1 MFMTIGLVTLG
12 LLSFSLALF
21 WYRRLLLAK
30 SFIEPIS
37 ERLGEPDTSGKKQY
51 TNCDSHKWAIKN
63 IVFGSQLQ
71 FSERF
76 RSFMMDRTMT
86 GTLLLG
92 VLLSMSP
99 VIIIYLLFLSFNV
112 IGTSLVL
119 IFIAVYIMKGT
130 GTVEISNLLLK
141 WQTQQDLNTFNIGDL
156 AYARVSQ
163 RSIKKWML
171 NLTLI
176 GIVTIVA
183 APWGDEIPIALAYII
198 TLFLGF
204 AYTNIFIPTSVVSMP
219 LALTLFIIIGPLLI
233 VLAGLAIISV
243 KRRVFKDESI
253 DIMEGMERYEI

>member
-1 MFMTIGLVTLG
+1 MTIGLVILG

-21 WYRRLLLAK
+21 WFRRLVVAN

-37 ERLGEPDTSGKKQY
+37 KRFGEPDTSGKKQY

-63 IVFGSQLQ
+63 IVFGSHLQ
-71 FSERF
+71 SSERF

-92 VLLSMSP
+92 ILLAMIP
-99 VIIIYLLFLSFNV
+99 VIIVYLLFLSFNV

-119 IFIAVYIMKGT
+119 IFIAVYIMKGP

-163 RSIKKWML
+163 KSIKKWIQ
-171 NLTLI
+171 NLIII
-176 GIVTIVA
+176 GIVTIAA
-183 APWGDEIPIALAYII
+183 APWGEEIPIALAYMI
-198 TLFLGF
+198 TVFLGF
-204 AYTNIFIPTSVVSMP
+204 VYTNMFIPISVVSMP
-219 LALTLFIIIGPLLI
+219 LAFTLFIIIGPLLI
-233 VLAGLAIISV
+233 ILAGVALVSV
-243 KRRVFKDESI
+243 KKKVFI
-253 DIMEGMERYEI
+253 DGSNDIIGDMERYEI